1 MFKITSSLLTILSLL
16 DAYHKTAFTNG
27 VLLKPTSTLM
37 LQLGQYVN
45 EQNTWKM
52 RALKAIQFLQSFKA
66 KSKNLFRL

>member
-37 LQLGQYVN
+37 LQLGQYFN